1 MGLCGGLGEQRMW
14 LFPHF
19 RCLPLSHCLPLG
31 DGQRSGNAPGVH
43 AYAGDS
49 VVGARCWLGWT
60 ELEGGPGPQGRTGGY
75 QAGCAGTGFIQ
86 GWTLLGKENG
96 AKKSHMK

>member
-1 MGLCGGLGEQRMW
+1 MW

-75 QAGCAGTGFIQ
+75 RKRDARA
-86 GWTLLGKENG
+86 LGLFKVG
-96 AKKSHMK
+96 RCSAKKMVLRKAT